1 MGKDKRVRA
10 SATRRTASPKS
21 AFEPAMETET
31 LALKPTRQSIAVR
44 LVALAWA
51 PCWRD
56 RAEAVTPAWE

>member
-1 MGKDKRVRA
+1 MSDDR
-10 SATRRTASPKS
+10 PES
-21 AFEPAMETET
+21 AFEPAMVTEALET
-31 LALKPTRQSIAVR
+31 LALERTRQSIAVR

>member
-1 MGKDKRVRA
+1 MSDDR
-10 SATRRTASPKS
+10 PKS
-21 AFEPAMETET
+21 AFEPAMVTEALET

-56 RAEAVTPAWE
+56 RAGAVTPAWE